1 MDYGLVKR
9 EGVLVLTDLDVS
21 GLKIKRIERAIDQS
35 MKVEKQLSLAGWKRP
50 LASKNDLLATQEV
63 WKCSG

>member
-1 MDYGLVKR
+1 M
-9 EGVLVLTDLDVS
+9 TDLDVS

-35 MKVEKQLSLAGWKRP
+35 MKVEKQLSVAGWKRP
-50 LASKNDLLATQEV
+50 LASKNNLLATQEA

>member
-35 MKVEKQLSLAGWKRP
+35 MKVENQLSVAGWKRS
-50 LASKNDLLATQEV
+50 LASKNNLLATQEA

>member
-9 EGVLVLTDLDVS
+9 EGVLLLTDLDVS

-35 MKVEKQLSLAGWKRP
+35 MKVENQLSVAGWKRP
-50 LASKNDLLATQEV
+50 LASKNNLLATQEA

>member
-1 MDYGLVKR
+1 LVKR

-35 MKVEKQLSLAGWKRP
+35 MKVEKQLSLAG
-50 LASKNDLLATQEV
+50 
-63 WKCSG
+63 